1 MMGDPVFITAQEA
14 AERLAQIRIAGI
26 VLVSMVVLLGIWL
39 FLIWKYGEDRRREE
53 AQNAK
58 DRIAVTKNIGI
69 SMAKAIAKDGGW
81 KEQYFILK
89 NKYDVLE
96 AHCESLE
103 QTLASAT
110 GRNGFTPQITE
121 EVSANV

>member
-26 VLVSMVVLLGIWL
+26 VLVAMAVLLCIWL

-69 SMAKAIAKDGGW
+69 SMAKAIANDGGW

-96 AHCESLE
+96 AHCENLE
-103 QTLASAT
+103 QLLDSAET
-110 GRNGFTPQITE
+110 GKFVPKGGK
-121 EVSANV
+121 A